1 MKTLIELGCQAFVI
15 GMVLTVV
22 PLTIHA
28 VITDHRNGDSWK
40 TILNRYL

>member
-1 MKTLIELGCQAFVI
+1 MKGLIEFLCESFVI
-15 GMVLTVV
+15 GMIGTVV

-28 VITDHRNGDSWK
+28 VITDRRNGDSWK